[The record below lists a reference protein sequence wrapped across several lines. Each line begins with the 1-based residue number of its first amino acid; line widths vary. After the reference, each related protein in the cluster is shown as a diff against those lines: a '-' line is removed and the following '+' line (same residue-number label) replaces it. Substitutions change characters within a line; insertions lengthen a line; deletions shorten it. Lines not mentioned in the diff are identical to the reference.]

1 MTVGMTGPTSFDQ
14 IRWSARTYRQNH
26 PNFVRAY
33 AEVNTPDFRGRTL
46 DECDDRTAESLRRF
60 LARFGT
66 HADAAVRASVQ
77 AVLQDQAFAA
87 RDLRDEHLSGVDIAV
102 SRPTIERAFDQ
113 LMGAHG
119 VAHTIASKVL
129 AVVNPELFVMWD
141 NAIYLAYYYAG
152 YFDSMTPGANY
163 ANFLLRMQASAQ
175 SIALD
180 AREQHEVH
188 DPAVHVCDELGLQD
202 FCALA
207 KFIDEYNYL
216 TITRGVVDPT
226 NRPNVISSKT

>member
-1 MTVGMTGPTSFDQ
+1 MTVGVTGPTSLDQ
-14 IRWSARTYRQNH
+14 IRWSARTYRQDH
-26 PNFVRAY
+26 PNFVHAY
-33 AEVNTPDFRGRTL
+33 AAVNTPEYRRRVL
-46 DECDDRTAESLRRF
+46 DECDDRTAEILRQF
-60 LARFGT
+60 LAKFGT
-66 HADAAVRASVQ
+66 HAGNAVRASVQ
-77 AVLQDQAFAA
+77 AVLQDQVFAA

-113 LMGAHG
+113 LMRAHG
-119 VAHTIASKVL
+119 VAHTTASKVL

-141 NAIYLAYYYAG
+141 NAIYLACYYAG
-152 YFDSMTPGANY
+152 DFDGITPGANY

-175 SIALD
+175 SIVLD
-180 AREQHEVH
+180 AQEQHEVD

-216 TITRGVVDPT
+216 TITRGVVDP
-226 NRPNVISSKT
+226 NNPPA